1 MPRLSNEQH
10 ETFARLYVNG
20 VAGQTK
26 YHGGR
31 AAFAAG
37 YEPTHATK
45 LLDRPE
51 VLARIQELNDAM
63 LTNADITA
71 QRVMLELGRVAF
83 GDVRKVYAPDG
94 TLIPI
99 HELDDDAAAVV
110 AGFEHE
116 EITKNV
122 KGQKV
127 LDLVTGE
134 MVDAVIQVRTRTT
147 KVKRYDKNPALT
159 TLAKHFKLVGDE
171 GDGVNALASA
181 LADRLNNA
189 HKRAKQ
195 EKAE

>member
-1 MPRLSNEQH
+1 
-10 ETFARLYVNG
+10 
-20 VAGQTK
+20 
-26 YHGGR
+26 
-31 AAFAAG
+31 
-37 YEPTHATK
+37 
-45 LLDRPE
+45 
-51 VLARIQELNDAM
+51 M
-63 LTNADITA
+63 LKAADITA

-94 TLIPI
+94 SLLPV
-99 HELDDDAAAVV
+99 HELDDDAAAVI

-116 EITKNV
+116 EVSKRV
-122 KGQKV
+122 KGAKV
-127 LDLVTGE
+127 LDLATGE
-134 MVDAVIQVRTRTT
+134 MVDAVVHIHTRTT

-195 EKAE
+195 EKAG